1 MTGDQTNH
9 YQSAVAV
16 CWLLKTPSHNRPS
29 YSEQKAR
36 SCLTICEWLKKFRED
51 GLLPRL
57 SKSSQPIIGKE
68 AS

>member
-9 YQSAVAV
+9 YQPAVPV
-16 CWLLKTPSHNRPS
+16 CWSFMIPSHNRPS
-29 YSEQKAR
+29 YAEQEAR
-36 SCLTICEWLKKFRED
+36 SYLAMSEWLKKLRED

-57 SKSSQPIIGKE
+57 SKSSQPILGKE